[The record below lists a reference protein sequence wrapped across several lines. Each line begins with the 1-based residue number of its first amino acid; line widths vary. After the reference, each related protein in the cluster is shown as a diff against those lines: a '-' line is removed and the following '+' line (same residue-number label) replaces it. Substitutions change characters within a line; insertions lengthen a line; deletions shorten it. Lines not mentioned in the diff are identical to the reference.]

1 MVGKDRHACACLI
14 NFCVGRGWGPGLRT
28 RLLNMAWCFASAE
41 ERAATRRSRDID
53 RYLKREKK
61 RAESQ
66 LKILLLGPDESGKSM
81 FWKQMRILYGGG
93 WSEEHRL
100 QQRPVIY
107 SIVLNGMKEVL
118 WCLKQF
124 CIPLE
129 NPENEQNCSVF
140 EDLRDW
146 SGCDITTDVSFS
158 SYVGP
163 LVSLWRDQG
172 IQEAAKRAG
181 LYTLVSHVIIEH
193 TLPQALELSHKFQK
207 LMIVLYQRHHILHVT
222 CTHTLVQNESFHYFM
237 NNMDTIGQLV
247 SAFVILVIITPRA
260 CARGKAIGLSVYRC
274 RCRRCRHQNR

>member
-1 MVGKDRHACACLI
+1 
-14 NFCVGRGWGPGLRT
+14 
-28 RLLNMAWCFASAE
+28 MAWCFASAE

-61 RAESQ
+61 RAASQ

-107 SIVLNGMKEVL
+107 STVLNGMKEVL

-124 CIPLE
+124 RIPLE

-146 SGCDITTDVSFS
+146 SGCGITTDVSFS

-172 IQEAAKRAG
+172 IQEATKRAG
-181 LYTLVSHVIIEH
+181 LYTLVSDIIIEH
-193 TLPQALELSHKFQK
+193 KLILPQTLELSNKFQN
-207 LMIVLYQRHHILHVT
+207 LMIVLYQRHHIPHVT
-222 CTHTLVQNESFHYFM
+222 CTHTHSLIQNESFHYFM
-237 NNMDTIGQLV
+237 SNMGTIGQLV
-247 SAFVILVIITPRA
+247 SIFVNLVVI
-260 CARGKAIGLSVYRC
+260 
-274 RCRRCRHQNR
+274 